1 MTKLIEVRY
10 IDGTTYKVLPRWR
23 GQNLAVH
30 APVIGGSVTR
40 RGREWVITHLA
51 SGYHAGGHFYG
62 TLSEAV
68 LAARLWDEAFGTATV
83 ENASRWPLREQWKRI
98 IRNGYAERPWRSI
111 ERVREILA
119 CQEG

>member
-1 MTKLIEVRY
+1 MAKLIDVKF
-10 IDGTTYKVLPRWR
+10 IDGTTFKVLPRWR

-51 SGYHAGGHFYG
+51 SGYHTGGHFYG

-119 CQEG
+119 AQ